1 MRSIAWGLAM
11 LLIAPT
17 LARGQTAPGK
27 IEPLPPVD
35 GPAMQMQ
42 SPPMAM
48 PAQQSMPGMS
58 GQMGGESNAVQQ
70 PAPSP
75 AKVDGVVVPSGL
87 TLEQVE
93 AVALANNPTLREA
106 DARLVAAQGVAQQA
120 GLYPNPTIGYVGDLM
135 GAQGTAGELQGGFVR
150 QTIVTAG
157 KLKLSRSK
165 YLQEVAQN
173 QLHALAQR
181 ERVLNGVRV
190 HYVRLL
196 AAQRL
201 YEVQQHLLGNAD
213 DAQLTTQ
220 EMMNLGQA
228 NRAQVLQAQVAAR
241 RKRVELAQTE
251 FAVQKARRDLAAFVG
266 VPCLPDGAVAGSLE
280 GRGCRLEWCSALA
293 ELISNSP
300 EISVAQLEVRK
311 DQIQL
316 ERERAQPY
324 PNIQVEAAT
333 GRNFE
338 NPSNVASA
346 NIGLE
351 VPLFNRNQG
360 TIRQAQAEV
369 ARASAEAHRVELAL
383 RHQLA
388 EAFKRYDAAYTSV
401 EDFESQSMRDAK
413 QAYDLLKEGYAQR
426 RAPWTDVL
434 QAERIYFELS
444 QEYVHD
450 LCELREAEI
459 AIKGLLLVGGLEA
472 PGAPVG
478 NHIDATP
485 QPR

>member
-1 MRSIAWGLAM
+1 MRTIALGLAIM
-11 LLIAPT
+11 LIAPIH
-17 LARGQTAPGK
+17 ARSQTHQSEHF
-27 IEPLPPVD
+27 EPLPPIN
-35 GPAMQMQ
+35 GPSMAPQMRQ
-42 SPPMAM
+42 PIA
-48 PAQQSMPGMS
+48 APGIDAAAR
-58 GQMGGESNAVQQ
+58 EPN
-70 PAPSP
+70 PTYPLPSP
-75 AKVDGVVVPSGL
+75 ALPTGNMTACPGEI
-87 TLEQVE
+87 TLEQIE
-93 AVALANNPTLREA
+93 AAALVNNPTLREA
-106 DARLVAAQGVAQQA
+106 DARLAAAQGVAQQA
-120 GLYPNPTIGYVGDLM
+120 GLYPNPTVGYLGDLM
-135 GAQGTAGELQGGFVR
+135 GAQGTAGEMQGGFVR
-150 QTIVTAG
+150 QTIITAN

-190 HYVRLL
+190 HYIRLL

-201 YEVQQHLLGNAD
+201 YEVQQNLLKNAE

-220 EMMNLGQA
+220 EMLNLGQS
-228 NRAQVLQAQVAAR
+228 NRAQLLQAQVTAR
-241 RKRVELAQTE
+241 RKRVEAMQTE
-251 FAVQKARRDLAAFVG
+251 FKLAQARRDLAAFVG
-266 VPCLPDGAVAGSLE
+266 VPCLPDGPATGSLE
-280 GRGCRLEWCSALA
+280 ARGGRLEWNSALA
-293 ELISNSP
+293 ELVANSP
-300 EISVAQLEVRK
+300 EVSLAQLEVRK

-316 ERERAQPY
+316 EREKAQPY
-324 PNIQVEAAT
+324 PNIQLEAAT
-333 GRNFE
+333 GYNFE

-346 NIGLE
+346 SVGLE

-369 ARASAEAHRVELAL
+369 ARASAEAQRVELAL

-388 EAFKRYDAAYTSV
+388 EMFKRYEAALASV
-401 EDFESQSMRDAK
+401 EDFEAQSLRDAQ
-413 QAYDLLKEGYAQR
+413 QAFALLKEAYSQR

-444 QEYVHD
+444 QQYIHD
-450 LCELREAEI
+450 LRELREAEI

-478 NHIDATP
+478 THIDATP

>member
-1 MRSIAWGLAM
+1 MRWIAWGLAM

-17 LARGQTAPGK
+17 LARGQSAPGR
-27 IEPLPPVD
+27 IEALPPVD

-48 PAQQSMPGMS
+48 PSQQSMPSMPGV
-58 GQMGGESNAVQQ
+58 GGGSNATQ
-70 PAPSP
+70 PPASTP
-75 AKVDGVVVPSGL
+75 AKIHGVVVPAGL

-106 DARLVAAQGVAQQA
+106 DARLAAAQGVAQQA
-120 GLYPNPTIGYVGDLM
+120 GLYPNPTVGYVGDLM
-135 GAQGTAGELQGGFVR
+135 GASGTAGELQGGFVR

-190 HYVRLL
+190 HYIRLL
-196 AAQRL
+196 SAQRL
-201 YEVQQHLLGNAD
+201 YDVQQHLLSNAD

-241 RKRVELAQTE
+241 RKRVELAQSE
-251 FAVQKARRDLAAFVG
+251 IAVQKARRDLAAFVG
-266 VPCLPDGAVAGSLE
+266 VPCLPNGPVAGSLE
-280 GRGCRLEWCSALA
+280 GRGSRLEWCSALA
-293 ELISNSP
+293 ELINNSP
-300 EISVAQLEVRK
+300 ELSVAQLEIRK

-316 ERERAQPY
+316 EREKAQPY

-388 EAFKRYDAAYTSV
+388 EAFKRYDAAYASV
-401 EDFESQSMRDAK
+401 EDFESQSIRDAQ
-413 QAYDLLKEGYAQR
+413 QAYDLLKESYAQR

-450 LCELREAEI
+450 LCDLREAEI

>member
-1 MRSIAWGLAM
+1 
-11 LLIAPT
+11 
-17 LARGQTAPGK
+17 
-27 IEPLPPVD
+27 
-35 GPAMQMQ
+35 
-42 SPPMAM
+42 
-48 PAQQSMPGMS
+48 
-58 GQMGGESNAVQQ
+58 
-70 PAPSP
+70 
-75 AKVDGVVVPSGL
+75 
-87 TLEQVE
+87 
-93 AVALANNPTLREA
+93 
-106 DARLVAAQGVAQQA
+106 VAQQA
-120 GLYPNPTIGYVGDLM
+120 GLYPNPTLGYTGELM
-135 GAQGTAGELQGGFVR
+135 GVQKSAGEMQGGFVR

-201 YEVQQHLLGNAD
+201 AEVQQSLLRNAD
-213 DAQLTTQ
+213 DSQLTTQ
-220 EMMNLGQA
+220 EMLNVGQA
-228 NRAQVLQAQVAAR
+228 NRAQMLQAQVAAR
-241 RKRVELAQTE
+241 RKKVEVAQTE
-251 FAVQKARRDLAAFVG
+251 IQVLQARRDLAAFVG
-266 VPCLPDGAVAGSLE
+266 VPCLPGGPIAGALE
-280 GRGCRLEWCSALA
+280 ARGDKLEWNKALA
-293 ELISNSP
+293 ELVANSP
-300 EISVAQLEVRK
+300 ELSVAQLEVRK

-316 ERERAQPY
+316 QREQAQPY
-324 PNIQVEAAT
+324 PNIQLEAAT
-333 GRNFE
+333 GYDFE
-338 NPSNVASA
+338 NPGNVASA
-346 NIGLE
+346 TVGIE

-369 ARASAEAHRVELAL
+369 TRSSAEAHRVELAL
-383 RHQLA
+383 RHRLA
-388 EAFKRYDAAYTSV
+388 EAFQQYDAAVASV
-401 EDFESQSMRDAK
+401 DDFEAKSLRDAE
-413 QAYDLLKEGYAQR
+413 QADQLLLEAYQQR
-426 RAPWTDVL
+426 RTPWTEVL

-450 LCELREAEI
+450 LRELREAEI